1 MQLILLLVLTKKGYM
16 CHIFEF
22 ERSRWKKV
30 TKTKHKK
37 TLFIFIML
45 KSIPKS
51 TKTHFFFV
59 FFLISR
65 SNKERELK

>member
-37 TLFIFIML
+37 NSFHIYYVKIYT
-45 KSIPKS
+45 
-51 TKTHFFFV
+51 
-59 FFLISR
+59 
-65 SNKERELK
+65 